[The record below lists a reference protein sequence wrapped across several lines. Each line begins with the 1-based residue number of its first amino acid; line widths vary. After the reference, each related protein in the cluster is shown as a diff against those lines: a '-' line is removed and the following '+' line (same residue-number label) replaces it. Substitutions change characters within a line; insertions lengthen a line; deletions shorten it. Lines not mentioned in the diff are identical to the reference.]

1 MKNISIKVKLILSYI
16 MIALLVILFTSV
28 ITYQNTSSV
37 MTNKVGVLITAMNDQ
52 MRLNINAFQSDIED
66 ACALAFADQD
76 TREYSSVSTRLKDYD
91 RIQLETAISE
101 QLLNN
106 SLLHNFGDFCIVY
119 GNDAS
124 VGRISTNS
132 TSLLGTNGLYRTLES
147 YIVNE
152 STHDGWFTGVNGNYN
167 RLYYVKRLNDEAI
180 LFTSTYTAD
189 LESVLEVS
197 EQMSDMKV
205 SIVSEDNHVIYCTAT
220 DEIGTE
226 VNSGLAAKYME
237 KSHNTF
243 IYDKELVTV
252 NTCGDSWRIMTR
264 IPTSIVLK
272 ELGQIRTVTIMIAVV
287 SILLATMFGIVFSE
301 TITRPIKKLVNV
313 IKQASQGDMT
323 SRASF
328 KASGEVATLVS
339 SFNLMM
345 AHIHT
350 LLCKVEEI
358 ANVVDENASDIHR
371 MSADSAEVSKN
382 ISVAM
387 ESIASGAQEQL
398 AETQKTFESLENLA
412 NSINQTVGNVLE
424 VNEISK
430 ESRSVGEVSIQ
441 QAETLKVTTQE
452 SNDALNSI
460 EETFDQLA
468 EEIRHIESVLG
479 LITSIS
485 EETNLLSLNASI
497 EAARAGEA
505 GRGFAVVAGEV
516 SNLAAQTQDSTDRIN
531 KVLKRIC
538 DYVNETMKKLEDS
551 RKAFEEQ
558 VQVVE
563 ATIGSFG
570 KIVDSNDTINQ
581 RIEVI
586 EGIADDMSGLKDK
599 SLNATQTI
607 LEITK
612 NASVKTEEVMSAT
625 LEELETSE
633 RLSQKAVVLKESVD
647 DLKYAMQQFT
657 LAEEVHE

>member
-16 MIALLVILFTSV
+16 AIALLVILFTSV

-37 MTNKVGVLITAMNDQ
+37 MTNKVGVLITAINDQ
-52 MRLNINAFQSDIED
+52 MRLNINTFQSDIED

-76 TREYSSVSTRLKDYD
+76 TREYSSASTKLKDYD
-91 RIQLETAISE
+91 RIQLETAISN

-119 GNDAS
+119 ANDVS
-124 VGRISTNS
+124 IGRISTNS
-132 TSLLGTNGLYRTLES
+132 TSLLGSNGLYQTLAS

-152 STHDGWFTGVNGNYN
+152 STRDGWFTGVNENYN

-189 LESVLEVS
+189 LESVLEFS

-205 SIVSEDNHVIYCTAT
+205 SIVSEDDHIIYSTST

-226 VNSGLAAKYME
+226 VNAGLAAKYTE
-237 KSHNTF
+237 KAHNTF
-243 IYDKELVTV
+243 IYDGELVTV
-252 NTCGDSWRIMTR
+252 NTCGDSWRIMTQ
-264 IPTSIVLK
+264 IPTSTVLK
-272 ELGQIRTVTIMIAVV
+272 ELGQIRTVTILIAVV
-287 SILLATMFGIVFSE
+287 SILLATIFGVVFSE
-301 TITRPIKKLVNV
+301 TITRPIKKLVTV
-313 IKQASQGDMT
+313 IKQAAQGDMT
-323 SRASF
+323 SRADF
-328 KASGEVATLVS
+328 KASSEVATLVS
-339 SFNLMM
+339 SFNTMM
-345 AHIHT
+345 DHIHA

-358 ANVVDENASDIHR
+358 ANVVDENAADIHS

-382 ISVAM
+382 ISIAM

-398 AETQKTFESLENLA
+398 LETQKTFESLEHLA
-412 NSINQTVGNVLE
+412 DSITRTVGNVLE
-424 VNEISK
+424 VNERSK
-430 ESRSVGEVSIQ
+430 ESRSIGEVSIQ
-441 QAETLKVTTQE
+441 QAETLKTTTQE
-452 SNDALNSI
+452 SNDALSSI
-460 EETFDQLA
+460 EETFEQLA
-468 EEIRHIESVLG
+468 EEIKHIESVLG

-516 SNLAAQTQDSTDRIN
+516 SNLAAQTQASTDNIN
-531 KVLKRIC
+531 KVLNRIR
-538 DYVNETMKKLEDS
+538 DYVNETMQKLEAS
-551 RKAFEEQ
+551 RKVFEEQ

-563 ATIGSFG
+563 VTIGSFG
-570 KIVDSNDTINQ
+570 KIVDSNDTISQ

-599 SLNATQTI
+599 SLDATKNI
-607 LEITK
+607 LEITE
-612 NASVKTEEVMSAT
+612 NASANTEEVMSAT

-633 RLSQKAVVLKESVD
+633 RLSKKAAVLKESVD
-647 DLKYAMQQFT
+647 DLKHAMQQFT
-657 LAEEVHE
+657 LVKEVR